1 MRFFCFMNIKVNGES
16 FETAGDGTVSDLLRE
31 LKVDAARVAA
41 VEVNLSIVKRADF
54 AAFLLKDGDQ
64 VEIVNFVGGG

>member
-1 MRFFCFMNIKVNGES
+1 MKIRVNGES
-16 FETAGDGTVSDLLRE
+16 FETAGEGTVSDLLRE

-41 VEVNLSIVKRADF
+41 VEVNLTIIKKADF
-54 AAFLLKDGDQ
+54 PAFLLKDGDA